1 MFAVIIQTT
10 GKSASDNAQTL
21 VAYHAGKAFTF
32 HRAQAGNRG
41 SAGAWS
47 AGEGNRS
54 ANVKGEAVSIPLTA
68 GDLEALDLFEA
79 TKSQPKVEVP
89 SRIFQ
94 KADRKVRDYSAVTQ
108 KTLGDILSDID
119 QSLHADPSGA
129 GLAIYSGNRPA
140 KPQTQRVLVSA
151 PAVQVTQPVQPVA
164 PAIVPPV
171 QAVPQPAPQPV
182 VQPAVAVSASN
193 ISAPAQWASL
203 VVPSPERTKGYLVRQ
218 NLYGAGVSE
227 ISVFDASRAEQKF
240 VSIIGHAGTGKTTSA
255 EHYASLRGL
264 PFVAIECDIQLDETQ
279 TEGTYIPT
287 GNGNELAWSYS
298 ALATAIRQPSVVLLN
313 ELSRL
318 APKNASL
325 FLSLLA
331 ERRLT
336 IGQRQGEVIEVHPD
350 CLIIADMNPQGYSG
364 VSKQD
369 QALLNRVNV
378 PLEYEYDL
386 AIDRIWCKSESFLT
400 EVVDKWR
407 KNAGQDPTATPF
419 SHRTTKDFCWQVEK
433 FGLRFAVVSLL
444 KRFTATEQDAL
455 KLLIQ
460 KSAIEIASEFGVSD
474 DNIHITL

>member
-1 MFAVIIQTT
+1 MFAVITQTT

-21 VAYHAGKAFTF
+21 VAYYNGKAFTF
-32 HRAQAGNRG
+32 HRKQAGNRG

-47 AGEGNRS
+47 VGAGDQQAS
-54 ANVKGEAVSIPLTA
+54 IKGEPVAIALTQ
-68 GDLEALDLFEA
+68 GDFEALDLFEA
-79 TKSQPKVEVP
+79 TRGNAKVEVP

-94 KADRKVRDYSAVTQ
+94 KADRKVRDYSTVTQ
-108 KTLGDILSDID
+108 KSLGDVLTDID
-119 QSLHADPSGA
+119 QILLADPSGA
-129 GLAIYSGNRPA
+129 GLAVFSGNRPS

-151 PAVQVTQPVQPVA
+151 PAVQVTQPAQPVA
-164 PAIVPPV
+164 PAILPPV
-171 QAVPQPAPQPV
+171 Q
-182 VQPAVAVSASN
+182 VSASN
-193 ISAPAQWASL
+193 NLPASAPSQWASL
-203 VVPSPERTKGYLVRQ
+203 VVPVPERTAGYLVRD
-218 NLYGAGVSE
+218 NLYGAGISE
-227 ISVFDASRAEQKF
+227 VQVFDQSRRDQKF

-264 PFVAIECDIQLDETQ
+264 PFVALECDIQLDETQ

-287 GNGNELAWSYS
+287 GNGNELVWAYS

-331 ERRLT
+331 ERKLT
-336 IGQRQGEVIEVHPD
+336 IGQRQGEVIDVHPE

-378 PLEYEYDL
+378 PVEYEYDL
-386 AIDRIWCKSESFLT
+386 KIDRLWCKSETFLT

-407 KNAGQDPTATPF
+407 KSVGQDPTATPF
-419 SHRTTKDFCWQVEK
+419 SHRTTNDFCWQVAN
-433 FGLRFAVVSLL
+433 FNLRFAVVSLL

-460 KSAIEIASEFGVSD
+460 KSAIEIATEFGVDS
-474 DNIHITL
+474 DNIHINL